1 MNFSVIKMM
10 KRYTYT
16 ERRTTK
22 QHHKKQKTSTMET
35 KQLEEQA
42 KKVITQALGIEE
54 KVCTPETRF
63 IEDLGADTIDMV
75 HLIIKLE
82 EEFGII
88 ILDKDASS
96 IKTVGE
102 MITCV
107 EKYV

>member
-1 MNFSVIKMM
+1 M
-10 KRYTYT
+10 
-16 ERRTTK
+16 ER
-22 QHHKKQKTSTMET
+22 
-35 KQLEEQA
+35 KQLEEKA
-42 KKVITQALGIEE
+42 KKTIAQALSIEE
-54 KVCTPETRF
+54 NLCTPETRF

>member
-1 MNFSVIKMM
+1 M
-10 KRYTYT
+10 
-16 ERRTTK
+16 ER
-22 QHHKKQKTSTMET
+22 
-35 KQLEEQA
+35 KQLEEKT
-42 KKVITQALGIEE
+42 KKTIAQALSIEE
-54 KVCTPETRF
+54 NLCTPETRF